1 MPCHAMPHSLPSPY
15 ALALPGRMLD
25 GRATHV
31 QTGSL
36 GTPTH
41 AAPELLREGRLASP
55 ADVYAFGVL
64 GGLPWQRWAAVWLGA
79 HVWGMLGL

>member
-1 MPCHAMPHSLPSPY
+1 MTPS
-15 ALALPGRMLD
+15 RMLD

-64 GGLPWQRWAAVWLGA
+64 GKCELRCGSWAGVAAGSALGSA
-79 HVWGMLGL
+79 AYITFEDGHGNRMH